1 MGKLM
6 RILVRK
12 KGRLNN
18 KAVFFFFFLN
28 INRQKNIYLILIPSS
43 EK

>member
-1 MGKLM
+1 M
-6 RILVRK
+6 RFLVRK

-18 KAVFFFFFLN
+18 KAVFFFFLN

>member
-1 MGKLM
+1 M

-28 INRQKNIYLILIPSS
+28 INRQKKYLFNSNS
-43 EK
+43 

>member
-1 MGKLM
+1 M
-6 RILVRK
+6 RFLVRK

-18 KAVFFFFFLN
+18 EAVFFFLN
-28 INRQKNIYLILIPSS
+28 INRQKNICLILIPSS